1 MDDFPFKNETY
12 EINGV
17 CMDVQR
23 TPGFGFSEVISKT
36 AMEMEFIGNNLLY
49 RRENELSVMYKG
61 KNLQHKFSA
70 DLIFQDRVIIEVNP
84 VTKELL
90 KPI

>member
-1 MDDFPFKNETY
+1 M
-12 EINGV
+12 
-17 CMDVQR
+17 
-23 TPGFGFSEVISKT
+23 
-36 AMEMEFIGNNLLY
+36 GNNLLY